1 MEIKNL
7 NNRMIS
13 AYKSVSG
20 GVQPKGKGASAGA
33 SEKAGSD
40 NFDKVEFDF
49 GLSKEAAK
57 ANIAANITADADAAR
72 IEMLQ
77 ASYDGD
83 SLPVTTGQIAD
94 SILG

>member
-7 NNRMIS
+7 NNRMIG

-20 GVQPKGKGASAGA
+20 STQPKGKGSSGG
-33 SEKAGSD
+33 SEKAGGD
-40 NFDKVEFDF
+40 NFDKIEFNF
-49 GLSKEAAK
+49 GVSTEAAK
-57 ANIAANITADADAAR
+57 TNIAANIAADAGAAR
-72 IEMLQ
+72 IEMLK

-83 SLPVTTGQIAD
+83 GLPVTPQEIAD